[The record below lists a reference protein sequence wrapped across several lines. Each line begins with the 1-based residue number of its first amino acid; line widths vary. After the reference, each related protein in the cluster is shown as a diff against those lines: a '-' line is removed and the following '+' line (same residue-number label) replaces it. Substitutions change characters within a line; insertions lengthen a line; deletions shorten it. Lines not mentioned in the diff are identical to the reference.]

1 VPPAPRGRLLTTA
14 AVLFALLGVSDLV
27 KPLQLLGDRTGMVLF
42 GRRLAGTAN
51 AVWGPLFGVF
61 LLAYATAIWR
71 MRRAALHMG
80 RAYAAYVLVN
90 LALFPFRTPAPPDA
104 GMGERV
110 FGLVYAVFAIG
121 VSAGTAVA
129 LGRRQADLT

>member
-1 VPPAPRGRLLTTA
+1 
-14 AVLFALLGVSDLV
+14 VLFALLGVSDLL
-27 KPLQLLGDRTGMVLF
+27 KPFQLVGDRTGFVLL

-51 AVWGPLFGVF
+51 AVWGPLFGVY
-61 LLAYATAIWR
+61 LLLYAAAIWR

-90 LALFPFRTPAPPDA
+90 LALFPFRTPSPPDA
-104 GMGERV
+104 GTGERV